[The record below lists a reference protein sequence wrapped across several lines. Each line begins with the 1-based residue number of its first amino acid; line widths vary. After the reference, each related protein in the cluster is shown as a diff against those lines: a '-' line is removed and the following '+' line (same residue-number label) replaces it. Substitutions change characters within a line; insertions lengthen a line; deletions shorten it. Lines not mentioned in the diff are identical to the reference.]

1 MIERLYLYVSGSNVP
16 YRNIAVEAFLLER
29 LPLRSG
35 VFYLWQNRRTV
46 VVGRNQNAW
55 AECRV
60 AELESDGGFLAR
72 RLSGG
77 GAVFHDLGNLCF
89 TFILPAE
96 DYDTARQTGILL
108 DALKNIGLAAVMK
121 GRNDLEIDGKKFS
134 GHAYHRGNVNAMHHG
149 TFLVCADL
157 SLAQRYLSPS
167 QEKIT
172 SKGIASVKSRMV
184 NLCALDGSLTIAQL
198 SAALIESVERTYGR
212 KSESLPDTFFDNVKI
227 AELEAGFAAPE
238 WKYGRSPECSMEI
251 SSRFDWGGL
260 ALHFDIADGNIAHAA
275 VFSDSMDE
283 AFVLDLPRHLNGTP
297 FYSSTALFEKVDA
310 LRQNRPKW

>member
-1 MIERLYLYVSGSNVP
+1 MIDRLYLHVSESNVP

-35 VFYLWQNRRTV
+35 LFYLWQNRRTV

-55 AECRV
+55 TECRV
-60 AELESDGGFLAR
+60 AELEDDGGFLAR

-108 DALKNIGLAAVMK
+108 DALKNIGLDAVMK
-121 GRNDLEIDGKKFS
+121 GRNDLEIGGKKFS
-134 GHAYHRGNVNAMHHG
+134 GHAYHRGKVNAMHHG

-157 SLAQRYLSPS
+157 SLAQKYLSPP
-167 QEKIT
+167 QEKII
-172 SKGIASVKSRMV
+172 SKGVASVKSRIT
-184 NLCALDGSLTIAQL
+184 NLCEFDGSLTVAKL
-198 SAALIESVERTYGR
+198 NAALVESVERAYGC
-212 KSESLPDTFFDNVKI
+212 KSESLPDTFFDNAKI
-227 AELEAGFAAPE
+227 AELETGFAAPE
-238 WKYGRSPECSMEI
+238 WKYGHSPECSMEI
-251 SSRFDWGGL
+251 TSRFDWGSL
-260 ALHFDIADGNIAHAA
+260 ALHFDVDEGKVVNAV

-283 AFVLDLPRHLNGTP
+283 AFILDLPRNLNGTP
-297 FYSSTALFEKVDA
+297 FRSSAALFEKVHA
-310 LRQNRPKW
+310 LHQNRPKR